1 MREDFD
7 TIMSA
12 LISLLSTLMSPRPVP
27 CQSKVLGCH
36 YRGPEQ
42 KTWKSLSMISEM
54 SLLGPVSVKTLRPQT
69 NSQENRRVLLGLG
82 FLRCI

>member
-12 LISLLSTLMSPRPVP
+12 LISLLFTLIPSLP

-42 KTWKSLSMISEM
+42 KTWKFLSMIKEM
-54 SLLGPVSVKTLRPQT
+54 SFLGHVSVKTLRPQT